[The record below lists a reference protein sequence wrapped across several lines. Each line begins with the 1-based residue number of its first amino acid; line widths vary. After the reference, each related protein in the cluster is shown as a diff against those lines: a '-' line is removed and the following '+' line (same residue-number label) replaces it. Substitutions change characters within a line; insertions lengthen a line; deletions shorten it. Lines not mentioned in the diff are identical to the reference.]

1 MKRFL
6 RLSLFFVILF
16 LAGCGVQRQY
26 ESYPMTLAD
35 LTITTQNHP
44 HGYGKSECF
53 ACHLPSNI
61 HNVDRI
67 GAPSFAIAKTL
78 VTQQGLASC
87 AGCHGTNGVP

>member
-1 MKRFL
+1 MKQL
-6 RLSLFFVILF
+6 TIPFVLF
-16 LAGCGVQRQY
+16 LVLLSACGVQRQY
-26 ESYPMTLAD
+26 ESYPMTITD

-53 ACHLPSNI
+53 TCHLPSNI

-78 VTQQGLASC
+78 VEQQGLNSC
-87 AGCHGTNGVP
+87 TGCHGTNGVP